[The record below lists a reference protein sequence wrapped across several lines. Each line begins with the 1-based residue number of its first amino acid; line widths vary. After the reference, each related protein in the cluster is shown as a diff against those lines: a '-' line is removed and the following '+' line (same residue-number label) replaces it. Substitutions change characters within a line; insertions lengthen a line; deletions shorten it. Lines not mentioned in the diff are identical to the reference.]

1 LGSEDGVTNDARERT
16 MLGAV
21 LGGPRD
27 LQVRELPDPDPGFGD
42 VRVRVALA
50 GLCGSDVH
58 VWRTGEFVTRFPVVP
73 GHEVT
78 GVIETVGEG
87 CEHLASRRVV
97 LDSRVPCR
105 NCARCLEG
113 QLQRCPTIG
122 FLGEVCDGG
131 FAQSVVVPGDRV
143 WTISDGLP
151 FEVAVLAE
159 PTAVALHAWSRL
171 RSVAGDVERVAILG
185 AGPIGVLQALVIP
198 EAIEV
203 VIVEPHRGRAA
214 VARGITGRSVVA
226 PDALPAGADGFDACF
241 DCAGARGSIATA
253 ASMVRPGG
261 TVAAVALHDYPE
273 ELDTN
278 AVIAREIVITGAHVF
293 ADEMPETLKLLGS
306 RAGRFAPVVNRTVGL
321 EELPEIVASAADGRQ
336 HHLKLVVAP

>member
-1 LGSEDGVTNDARERT
+1 
-16 MLGAV
+16 MIGAV
-21 LGGPRD
+21 LAGPRD
-27 LQVRELPDPDPGFGD
+27 LGVRELPDPEPGFGE
-42 VRVRVALA
+42 VRVRVART

-58 VWRTGEFVTRFPVVP
+58 VWKTGEFVTHFPVVP

-78 GVIETVGEG
+78 GVVETVGEG
-87 CEHLASRRVV
+87 CEHLASHRVV

-105 NCARCLEG
+105 SCVQCLEG
-113 QLQRCPTIG
+113 RFQRCPQLG

-143 WTISDGLP
+143 WTIPDGLP

-171 RSVAGDVERVAILG
+171 RSVAGDIERVAILG

-203 VIVEPHRGRAA
+203 LLVEPNRGRAE
-214 VARGITGRSVVA
+214 VARRITGRSVVA
-226 PDALPAGADGFDACF
+226 PDALPAGADGFDACV
-241 DCAGARGSIATA
+241 DCAGVRGSIATA
-253 ASMVRPGG
+253 AGMVRPGG
-261 TVAAVALHDYPE
+261 TVAAVALHHYPE

-278 AVIAREIVITGAHVF
+278 AVIAREIVMTGAHVF
-293 ADEMPETLKLLGS
+293 ADEMPETLELL
-306 RAGRFAPVVNRTVGL
+306 RMQTGRFAPVVNRTVGL
-321 EELPEIVASAADGRQ
+321 EELPALVAAAADGRQ
-336 HHLKLVVAP
+336 EHLKLAVAP